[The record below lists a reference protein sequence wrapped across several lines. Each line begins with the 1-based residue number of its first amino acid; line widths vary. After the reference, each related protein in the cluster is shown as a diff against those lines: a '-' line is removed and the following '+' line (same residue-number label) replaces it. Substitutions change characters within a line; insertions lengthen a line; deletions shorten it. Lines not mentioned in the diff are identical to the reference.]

1 MRRWLQAPPLQVI
14 NDIRHCIPSQ
24 LISFSLLNSLLSFY
38 LPFPIPFFITVFSVY
53 LLCLPYLFFNYTT
66 STSILHPPHLIDLPF
81 FPLGFLV
88 DGRLKE
94 LLPAMPVI
102 YMKAVTVQ
110 PTWEPSSVGYLR
122 RVADI
127 YECPVYLTSFR
138 GHTYIFL
145 ATLKTID
152 PCNKWVLT
160 GTAILM
166 QTD

>member
-1 MRRWLQAPPLQVI
+1 MFF
-14 NDIRHCIPSQ
+14 C
-24 LISFSLLNSLLSFY
+24 LILY
-38 LPFPIPFFITVFSVY
+38 VF
-53 LLCLPYLFFNYTT
+53 LDHKT
-66 STSILHPPHLIDLPF
+66 
-81 FPLGFLV
+81 GFLV

-110 PTWEPSSVGYLR
+110 PTWEPSSVGIFIYLFIYSYVYINIYTYLHIYVCMNIYIFICIFIYIHTISIGIGYLR
-122 RVADI
+122 RQADI

-138 GHTYIFL
+138 GHTYVFL